1 MERRQE
7 LIDPVLEEEKVLRHI
22 LLKHINVGLLCVQ
35 ESADDRP
42 SMSDIMSMLGIV
54 GNESVCLP
62 SPKQPAFSNL
72 RSGVEPHI
80 AQNIP
85 EICSLNGVHFQMIKN
100 LINIICFKFRILCCT
115 VLDEFIEIDN

>member
-35 ESADDRP
+35 ESAD
-42 SMSDIMSMLGIV
+42 
-54 GNESVCLP
+54 ESVCLP

-85 EICSLNGVHFQMIKN
+85 EICSLNGVTLSN
-100 LINIICFKFRILCCT
+100 
-115 VLDEFIEIDN
+115 D